1 MKTEIKRL
9 LRVRKTKSARFKREG
24 VDKKKCIK
32 DSWRRPRGI
41 QSKQRAQKKAK
52 GPLPTPGYGSPVA
65 VRGMHPSGVF
75 ELLVF
80 NPLDL
85 ENVDPTTHAVRIA
98 ASVGGR
104 KRSLIQDAAAAA
116 GIRVLNQKDV
126 TLIKKEK
133 PVTAESE
140 ADETEEAEETEETD
154 VSDEEDEE

>member
-1 MKTEIKRL
+1 MKTEIRRL

-32 DSWRRPRGI
+32 DSWRRPRGL

-65 VRGMHPSGVF
+65 VRGMHPSGFF
-75 ELLVF
+75 EMLVF

-85 ENVDPTTHAVRIA
+85 DKVDPTTHAVRIA

-104 KRSLIQDAAAAA
+104 KRILIQDAAAAA

-133 PVTAESE
+133 PVTEESE
-140 ADETEEAEETEETD
+140 SDETDETS
-154 VSDEEDEE
+154 VSDENEEDEE

>member
-65 VRGMHPSGVF
+65 VRGMHPSGFF

-80 NPLDL
+80 NP
-85 ENVDPTTHAVRIA
+85 
-98 ASVGGR
+98 
-104 KRSLIQDAAAAA
+104 
-116 GIRVLNQKDV
+116 
-126 TLIKKEK
+126 
-133 PVTAESE
+133 
-140 ADETEEAEETEETD
+140 
-154 VSDEEDEE
+154 